1 MAFTDFSNDHLVGII
16 VFASVMATL
25 GLQILLESVRQ
36 LLSKMVQLK
45 GNPQT
50 NSAYLIKL
58 ELLVAK
64 NLIAANLNG
73 TSDPYAIITC
83 GTEKRFSSMVLSSR
97 NPMWG
102 EEFNFAV
109 EELPI
114 EVVIM
119 IYDPYHSYSYGSKT

>member
-114 EVVIM
+114 EWIM
-119 IYDPYHSYSYGSKT
+119 YGLVAVEVGCV

>member
-83 GTEKRFSSMVLSSR
+83 GTEKRFRFRNLCFTMNSDSAVRNREGLMV
-97 NPMWG
+97 
-102 EEFNFAV
+102 
-109 EELPI
+109 
-114 EVVIM
+114 
-119 IYDPYHSYSYGSKT
+119 